1 MSRRITAL
9 KRIANDL
16 KALDDCPLEGI
27 GIASIDE
34 DPFRYVINMELM
46 TGIYEGYK
54 VQLLMTIPEDYPI
67 KPPKILIYPNQT
79 IGSGYHHHIFSASS
93 GYKTFC
99 IDFLDNEFH
108 MDTNAEHTGWNPAY
122 TISSI
127 LLQVQNFIG
136 DPDMHHLPDK
146 AQIERLMNSM
156 NSYERDFMV
165 KEQDKSVKIHHTW
178 KDPYPKMY
186 YSNEPKNEIKMD
198 VYEERDSRTKETIK
212 ENLTCYLLRENYID
226 NPEILLGYPI
236 IQSKSVYGKD
246 KIELYPIPQLLT
258 YEAYQMQMTSMQ
270 VNQSNLINSFYVN
283 NNNNTA
289 NRVKAANNEYFNTW
303 LPIYVDE
310 QHYTKNKTTIF
321 NSIKSIKNEIT
332 FKPEQIFDILPI
344 ILNKMIIGMFNGK
357 SRISSA
363 FIVCYFQY
371 VLLFKRLCKE
381 YKDEY
386 ESYMNKK
393 IGLITMNDY
402 EVNKKIIPD
411 IGDFLMLTFLSN
423 KDMTTP
429 EMKKMKN
436 VLIQEFLIRQVYW
449 IFHGPDCKD
458 TMKQKIVNGSL
469 RLNDDVY
476 LDLFHSDPNLKMRH
490 LDIFNNELHRQQIY
504 TQVINIISNDRDFL
518 RNYKNN
524 WKYAKRMAEERIS
537 KSFKRLYNEVS
548 TWSRNKLRD
557 LIKENMHFSDFF
569 EEDETLMRDRL
580 YESFQVDE
588 LLKNNENSHDMG
600 EILKY
605 AYESQKGN
613 QLLLITFAVLKK
625 LGEEGFIAELER
637 DHGIFVKVD
646 AFVED
651 IKKSL
656 KDVKSYKELYDCIGT
671 DIGNGKSELELIID
685 AYEEAKKKRY
695 IRDPNEK
702 NKVNENRYTNGYD
715 YGNGYGYGNRYGYN
729 RRW

>member
-93 GYKTFC
+93 GYKKFC
-99 IDFLDNEFH
+99 IDFLDNEFN

-146 AQIERLMNSM
+146 AKIERLMNSM

-165 KEQDKSVKIHHTW
+165 KEQDKNVKIHHTW

-270 VNQSNLINSFYVN
+270 VNQSNLINSFYV

-504 TQVINIISNDRDFL
+504 TQVINIISNDRDFK

>member
-79 IGSGYHHHIFSASS
+79 IDSGYHHHIFRASS
-93 GYKTFC
+93 GYKKFC
-99 IDFLDNEFH
+99 IDFLDNEFN

-146 AQIERLMNSM
+146 AKIERLMNSM

-165 KEQDKSVKIHHTW
+165 KEQDKNVKIHHTW

-270 VNQSNLINSFYVN
+270 VNQSNLINSFYV

-504 TQVINIISNDRDFL
+504 TQVINIISNDRDFKS
-518 RNYKNN
+518 NYNNN